1 MLHTCNKND
10 VAHVTCFVYF
20 SQQALYSI
28 FKAVTF
34 FSPSPGNNEKVPTMA
49 QLLDQVI
56 DVISRQPANRSDV
69 DINAA
74 LPWLRRRT
82 ELMSQL
88 DQG

>member
-1 MLHTCNKND
+1 
-10 VAHVTCFVYF
+10 
-20 SQQALYSI
+20 
-28 FKAVTF
+28 
-34 FSPSPGNNEKVPTMA
+34 MA